1 MKDYSK
7 LATKAVGRLIPNPS
21 PSSDRKLARSVQH
34 ALAKLPVYYDGIW
47 QINDAIEKAL
57 LSAGLRLKGYVDQ
70 AVPYGQTRSL
80 ILPTTDPNILIAVQI
95 HRMPSGSYELTAYST
110 RDARRSRRNPVRDL
124 ELVAPP
130 FSRYS
135 ELTSFTVRH
144 RGRKI
149 GSVHQNL
156 RTGLWEA
163 LDNAG
168 RRHGDRYLRPNL
180 AAEQLYYALGLGI
193 GKSLANPSSEPAT
206 EFDGE
211 ELTTV
216 PEEPAQFTDDI
227 ESAEQVYEE
236 FHGRPSDQ
244 IMEVEDLHT
253 ERDALAVLGQLV
265 QLVVQSAANESI
277 YKINFDA
284 DVMLCC
290 SPDRK
295 QLYVVGGEQ
304 SLDLASMGF
313 SESAIQKDKI
323 FVGSVL
329 QVTYRTRK
337 HFDDF
342 DVIDYVHD
350 MGEEGGTL
358 PVLAYDRLN
367 QNLEFIGGDY
377 EIKPEGIVN

>member
-7 LATKAVGRLIPNPS
+7 LATKVVGRLKPN
-21 PSSDRKLARSVQH
+21 PSSDRKLARSVQQ
-34 ALAKLPVYYDGIW
+34 ALAKLPTYYDGIW

-57 LSAGLRLKGYVDQ
+57 LSVGLRLKGYVDQ
-70 AVPYGQTRSL
+70 AVPYGQTRNM
-80 ILPTTDPNILIAVQI
+80 ILPTTDPSIFIAAQI
-95 HRMPSGSYELTAYST
+95 YRMPNGSYELTAYST

-124 ELVAPP
+124 ELVASP

-135 ELTSFTVRH
+135 ELTSFTVLY

-156 RTGLWEA
+156 NTGLWEA
-163 LDNAG
+163 IDNAG

-180 AAEQLYYALGLGI
+180 AAEQLYYALGLGL
-193 GKSLANPSSEPAT
+193 GRAVANPSSEPVT

-211 ELTTV
+211 ELTTKSEAP
-216 PEEPAQFTDDI
+216 PEIVDDI
-227 ESAEQVYEE
+227 ESAEEVYKE
-236 FHGRPSDQ
+236 FHGKPSDE
-244 IMEVEDLHT
+244 ILEVEEDHI
-253 ERDALAVLGQLV
+253 ERDALTVLGQLV

-277 YKINFDA
+277 YKVNFDA

-304 SLDLASMGF
+304 SLDLESMGF
-313 SESAIQKDKI
+313 SESAIQKDKV

>member
-7 LATKAVGRLIPNPS
+7 LATKVVGRLKPN
-21 PSSDRKLARSVQH
+21 PSSDRKLARSVQQ
-34 ALAKLPVYYDGIW
+34 ALAKLPTYYDGIW

-57 LSAGLRLKGYVDQ
+57 LSIGLRLQGYVDQ
-70 AVPYGQTRSL
+70 AVPYGQTRNM
-80 ILPTTDPNILIAVQI
+80 ILPTTDPSIFIAAQI
-95 HRMPSGSYELTAYST
+95 YRMPNGSYELTAYST
-110 RDARRSRRNPVRDL
+110 RDARRSRRNPVRGL
-124 ELVAPP
+124 ELVASP

-135 ELTSFTVRH
+135 ELTSFTVLH

-156 RTGLWEA
+156 NTGLWEA
-163 LDNAG
+163 MDNAG

-180 AAEQLYYALGLGI
+180 AAEQLYYALGLGL
-193 GKSLANPSSEPAT
+193 GRAVANPSSEPVT

-211 ELTTV
+211 ELTTK
-216 PEEPAQFTDDI
+216 PEAPPEIVDDI
-227 ESAEQVYEE
+227 ESAEEVYKE
-236 FHGRPSDQ
+236 FHGKPSDE
-244 IMEVEDLHT
+244 ILEVEEDHI
-253 ERDALAVLGQLV
+253 ERDALTVLGQLV

-277 YKINFDA
+277 YKVNFDA

-313 SESAIQKDKI
+313 SESAIQKDKV